1 MNVNQALE
9 LINKNIRT
17 LKEYYLKPENIPVK
31 LNQNENPLDWPQSIK
46 NDVAEFV
53 RKRHWNRYPNFIPE
67 ELKKALAEFSGL
79 SPDNIIAGNGSNEML
94 LDLLISLTE
103 PGGAVIICQPTFTLY
118 QILIEGLGRK
128 AQILYANDDLTY
140 NVESIMEACSKN
152 PKSLL
157 IICSPNNPT
166 GSVLTENQIRE
177 ILDRHKGFF
186 LLDQAYVEFGGYSA
200 IPLLQEYPNFII
212 TRTLSKALRGAGL
225 RLGYMLG
232 TPEIIKEIN
241 KIKLPYNINFFSEY
255 VAIVA
260 LSHKKEL
267 EETLKL
273 IQPQRQKLFDF
284 LKTLPLD
291 NVYPSCSNFICIRTG
306 RKDSLFQYLKE
317 NGILIRDVSSYPLL
331 ENCLRISIGSEEE
344 NELLVQRF
352 TQFFKD
358 HKKD

>member
-1 MNVNQALE
+1 MNLNQALE

-31 LNQNENPLDWPQSIK
+31 LNQNENPLDWPQNIK

-53 RKRHWNRYPNFIPE
+53 RKRPWNRYPNFVPD
-67 ELKKALAEFSGL
+67 ELKKALAGFSSL

-103 PGGAVIICQPTFTLY
+103 PKEPVIVCQPTFTLY

-128 AQILYANDDLTY
+128 ALIEYANDDLTY
-140 NVESIMEACSKN
+140 NVEYIIDACSKN
-152 PKSLL
+152 PESLL
-157 IICSPNNPT
+157 IVCSPNNPT

-177 ILDRHKGFF
+177 ILDKHKGFF

-200 IPLLQEYPNFII
+200 IPLLQEYPNLII
-212 TRTLSKALRGAGL
+212 TRTLSKAFRGAGL

-232 TPEIIKEIN
+232 TAEIIREIN

-267 EETLKL
+267 EETITL
-273 IQPQRQKLFDF
+273 IQPQRQKLYEF

-291 NVYPSCSNFICIRTG
+291 NVYPSSANFICFRTEL
-306 RKDSLFQYLKE
+306 KDSLFQYLKE
-317 NGILIRDVSSYPLL
+317 NGILIRDVSSYPML
-331 ENCLRISIGSEEE
+331 ENCLRISVGSEEE
-344 NELLVQRF
+344 NELLMQKL
-352 TQFFKD
+352 TQFFKNR
-358 HKKD
+358 K

>member
-1 MNVNQALE
+1 MNVNQTLE

-17 LKEYYLKPENIPVK
+17 LKEYHLKPEDTPVK
-31 LNQNENPLDWPQSIK
+31 LNQNENPLDWPRSIK
-46 NDVAEFV
+46 NDIAEFV
-53 RKRHWNRYPNFIPE
+53 RERPWNRYPNFVPD
-67 ELKKALAEFSGL
+67 ELKKALARFSGL

-94 LDLLISLTE
+94 LDLLISLTQ
-103 PGGAVIICQPTFTLY
+103 PDRAVIICQPTFSLY

-140 NVESIMEACSKN
+140 NEKNIIDACVKN
-152 PKSLL
+152 PKALL

-166 GSVLTENQIRE
+166 GSVLSESHIRE

-186 LLDQAYVEFGGYSA
+186 ILDQAYVEFGGYSA
-200 IPLLQEYPNFII
+200 IPLIKEYPNLII
-212 TRTLSKALRGAGL
+212 TRTLSKAFRGAGL

-241 KIKLPYNINFFSEY
+241 KIKLPYNINFFSEH

-260 LSHKKEL
+260 LSRKEEL
-267 EETLKL
+267 EETVKL

-291 NVYPSCSNFICIRTG
+291 NVYPSSANFICIRTG
-306 RKDSLFQYLKE
+306 NKNSLFQYLKE

-331 ENCLRISIGSEEE
+331 ENCLRISVGSEEE
-344 NELLVQRF
+344 NELLMQKLSH
-352 TQFFKD
+352 FFIN
-358 HKKD
+358 HT